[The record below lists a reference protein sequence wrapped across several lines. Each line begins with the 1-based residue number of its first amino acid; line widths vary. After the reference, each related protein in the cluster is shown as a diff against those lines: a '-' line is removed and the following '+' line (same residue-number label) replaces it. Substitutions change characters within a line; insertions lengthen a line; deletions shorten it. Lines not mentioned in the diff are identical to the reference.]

1 MGGGG
6 GVALLLNH
14 GVTGIWGRTQEEDE
28 CISCNTDTVAI
39 EPLFEGWSI
48 GLTVTHTLLPC
59 RGHIVKPPSWFFMP
73 QIRREV
79 KKHHRLCHQS
89 QGREYICYSHCY
101 FHWNVWTQFSENK
114 SGSFLQWR
122 YHVTGPCSK
131 RRKGATSCTAEA
143 NNRRTRQGWK
153 VVWIKERDIH
163 Q

>member
-1 MGGGG
+1 MRQDTGGRWW
-6 GVALLLNH
+6 VYIMQHRYSSYRTTLL
-14 GVTGIWGRTQEEDE
+14 R
-28 CISCNTDTVAI
+28 A
-39 EPLFEGWSI
+39 
-48 GLTVTHTLLPC
+48 GLLAWQWHTLC
-59 RGHIVKPPSWFFMP
+59 CHAGDTKFKPHSWFFMP

-79 KKHHRLCHQS
+79 KKHHRLCLQI
-89 QGREYICYSHCY
+89 QGREYICYNHRY
-101 FHWNVWTQFSENK
+101 FCWNVWTQFSENK

-153 VVWIKERDIH
+153 IVWIKEKDIH